1 MPPVPRTAKGDIAEM
16 KKQCYASSPRGLS
29 PLLRRV
35 INLFVIVWSTAAM
48 SVVFDRALSARDG
61 KTAESLKTMDPPL
74 DAADHQWKSG
84 LKLVKYE
91 VQDDRAPSG
100 PSQSFRVTLWLKDA
114 CSKDTKVVT
123 QYDVATNPGAGQP
136 QDSELSP

>member
-1 MPPVPRTAKGDIAEM
+1 M
-16 KKQCYASSPRGLS
+16 L
-29 PLLRRV
+29 RV
-35 INLFVIVWSTAAM
+35 IATGLVLSLAPGCGVSSLS
-48 SVVFDRALSARDG
+48 SVDSGQARQALDRALSAWRDG

-114 CSKDTKVVT
+114 RSKDTKVVT
-123 QYDVATNPGAGQP
+123 QYDVATNPARVRRAGF
-136 QDSELSP
+136 